1 MAGNDVVHEAF
12 AELAP
17 RYEETMDLELRG
29 FLGIGY
35 REFVDRLLETAAV
48 DDDDLV
54 LDVAT
59 GTALLPRRLVERV
72 GAKSRVVG
80 LDITP
85 EMLSQ
90 GRASLET
97 SGSISCISLVC
108 ASGMAMPLAA
118 GTFDLVLCAFGTHHM
133 DAPLMLSEMRRV
145 LKPGGKLVL
154 VEGGA
159 SLWWRS
165 FWGRAL
171 LEVLL
176 FSLGVARRTA
186 RAEAEREAFSN
197 IHTPDEWQAML
208 LSAHFEQVE
217 IVRARARRGWYPCV
231 LTMRAVAKEN

>member
-1 MAGNDVVHEAF
+1 MAGNDVVHQAF

-17 RYEETMDLELRG
+17 RYEETMDSELRG
-29 FLGIGY
+29 FLGVGY
-35 REFVDRLLETAAV
+35 REFVDRLLGTVVVE
-48 DDDDLV
+48 DDDLV

-59 GTALLPRRLVERV
+59 GTALLPRRLVERER
-72 GAKSRVVG
+72 ARSRVVG

-90 GRASLET
+90 GRASLEAA
-97 SGSISCISLVC
+97 GSSSRIRLVC
-108 ASGMAMPLAA
+108 ASGLAMPLAA

-154 VEGGA
+154 VEAGA

-165 FWGRAL
+165 FWGKAL

-176 FSLGVARRTA
+176 FSLGVARWTA
-186 RAEAEREAFSN
+186 RAQAERAAFSN

-208 LSAHFEQVE
+208 LSAHFAQVE
-217 IVRARARRGWYPCV
+217 IVQARARRGWYPGA
-231 LTMRAVAKEN
+231 LTMRAVADGN